1 MQDGEVVYSE
11 EERGD
16 YEEVLRPYFGSDSDV
31 NENLRGR
38 WVSSIMGSHMTSQSH
53 EKHHLLRRI

>member
-1 MQDGEVVYSE
+1 MYSE

-38 WVSSIMGSHMTSQSH
+38 
-53 EKHHLLRRI
+53 